1 MHSSRMW
8 GEMEVI
14 QMIGKR
20 LKTHNDDHENE
31 EMANW
36 PGPCVR

>member
-1 MHSSRMW
+1 
-8 GEMEVI
+8 MEVI

-20 LKTHNDDHENE
+20 LKTHNDDRANE

-36 PGPCVR
+36 PGPCAR